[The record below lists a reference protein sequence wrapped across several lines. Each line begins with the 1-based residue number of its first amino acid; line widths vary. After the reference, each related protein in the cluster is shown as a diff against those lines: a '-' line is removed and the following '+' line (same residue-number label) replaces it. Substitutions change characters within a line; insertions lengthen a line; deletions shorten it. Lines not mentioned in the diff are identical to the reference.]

1 MQNEKQDNSCSR
13 MSAKPSNWK
22 HQWPKKAEVCQEA
35 ENRGFSCMCVRNVVR
50 PVLDP
55 FPHPALPG
63 KYFLPTL
70 AEDWKFVQSTG
81 DPEPDTS
88 GRVKDRKRC
97 HTEYRGTKWKAIIR
111 LFSLSSPQIPWF
123 QSSQVYIFQ
132 TENWRILL
140 WRN

>member
-13 MSAKPSNWK
+13 MSAKPRNWK
-22 HQWPKKAEVCQEA
+22 QQWPKKAEVYQEA
-35 ENRGFSCMCVRNVVR
+35 ENRGFSCMCVRNMVR
-50 PVLDP
+50 PLLDP
-55 FPHPALPG
+55 FPHPAQPG

-70 AEDWKFVQSTG
+70 AEDWKFVQFTE

-97 HTEYRGTKWKAIIR
+97 HTENRGTKWKATIR

-132 TENWRILL
+132 AENWRLHL